1 MNTRNSYGGGNY
13 RRKEMNI
20 LWKFAFM
27 RRGKSTKVLG
37 KITFYKR
44 NQSTIYSTHEVVL
57 CDNCYYA
64 LNLQET
70 RTLFMDLVCNI
81 CKQSRDG
88 DRVMIAKGEGQG
100 LRAVPWEEESRGTAT
115 VAVDLDGG
123 NGAICISQAMHRG
136 RGTHGPS

>member
-57 CDNCYYA
+57 YDNCYYA

-81 CKQSRDG
+81 CKLTVERWRQSN
-88 DRVMIAKGEGQG
+88 KCQG
-100 LRAVPWEEESRGTAT
+100 
-115 VAVDLDGG
+115 
-123 NGAICISQAMHRG
+123 
-136 RGTHGPS
+136 